1 MEDIDARIDK
11 ANEKYVGNMETDGE
25 VIMASPS
32 DFYENTRIGIR
43 NSLSTPGTNG
53 ARAKL
58 TIETRFVIK
67 NLKAKYAAAK
77 RKHDLS
83 LQRGDR
89 MAARLSIAQYM
100 QEDFL
105 PAVEAVIRLNSAD
118 EVLNSSDILRE
129 MDELAL
135 VDGNESASGYTKAY
149 VRSIYEDELGQ
160 GPSMSDSTVRC
171 CMRDIDNLM
180 QSGNIRTAVGKAEKM
195 LKKIDAGQQ
204 IAIDD
209 DYLILQKIAARG
221 R

>member
-11 ANEKYVGNMETDGE
+11 ANEKYVGNMEADGE
-25 VIMASPS
+25 AVMAAPS

-43 NSLSTPGTNG
+43 NSLSAPGTNG

-105 PAVEAVIRLNSAD
+105 PAVEAVVRLNSAD
-118 EVLNSSDILRE
+118 EVLNSRDILQE

-149 VRSIYEDELGQ
+149 VRSIYEDELGR